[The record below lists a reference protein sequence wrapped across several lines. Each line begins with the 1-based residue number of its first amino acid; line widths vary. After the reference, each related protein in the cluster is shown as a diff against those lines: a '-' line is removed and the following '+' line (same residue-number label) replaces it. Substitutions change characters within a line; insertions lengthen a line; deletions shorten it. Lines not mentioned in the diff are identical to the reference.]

1 MHWFTSAQNGNL
13 GQVKAVT
20 SNEEPKLWAASILIV
35 ILLTASLAC
44 AEFRL
49 TTVSISTIVRSESQK
64 NTMSSSEADSEI
76 SYDSEGSGE
85 SFLDEIEAEH
95 EVMHATPADYSPYSS
110 DDEAAAYADDP
121 LADAEWTANY

>member
-1 MHWFTSAQNGNL
+1 MLWFTSAQSGNL
-13 GQVKAVT
+13 GRAKAVT
-20 SNEEPKLWAASILIV
+20 SNEEPKLWATSILIV

-95 EVMHATPADYSPYSS
+95 EVMYATPADYSPYSS

-121 LADAEWTANY
+121 